1 MVKVWDANWG
11 SEPKQI
17 KLYGSK
23 SVSCLGFNSS
33 STLIAAAGNNLTVNI
48 IKLGAGMTV

>member
-23 SVSCLGFNSS
+23 SVSCVGFNSS
-33 STLIAAAGNNLTVNI
+33 STLIAAAGNDLTVNL